1 MIDLSYK
8 YYVYIAYGLNGEV
21 LYVGQGK
28 GTRWQHC
35 VSGASSNAN
44 INRYYFNNGEG
55 DCIKVKILERFRSK
69 QRALKRETQ
78 LIEKYL
84 PSCNKLGVTTE
95 NTDNMTELSL
105 FYVNL
110 KNRFA
115 DLDDKAGRVRLSNWV
130 DKTRDFVRAIGYN
143 KLSNGVVL
151 SPLSVKMYSDNDK
164 KVCQYYSAIISRKTA
179 PKEVIDLFEIEMINK
194 GEYKVKLNLNN
205 VYD

>member
-35 VSGASSNAN
+35 VSGASSNAD

-55 DCIKVKILERFRSK
+55 DCIKVKILKRFRSK
-69 QRALKRETQ
+69 QRALKREAQ

-84 PSCNKLGVTTE
+84 PPCNKLGVTTE
-95 NTDNMTELSL
+95 KTDNMTELGL

-115 DLDDKAGRVRLSNWV
+115 DLDDKSGRVKLSNWV
-130 DKTRDFVRAIGYN
+130 DKTRDFVRVIGYTR
-143 KLSNGVVL
+143 LSKGVIL
-151 SPLSVKMYSDNDK
+151 SPYNVKMYSDN
-164 KVCQYYSAIISRKTA
+164 KVVSQYYSAIISRKTA
-179 PKEVIDLFEIEMINK
+179 PKEVINLFEIDVMQK
-194 GEYKVKLNLNN
+194 GEYLVKLVL
-205 VYD
+205 